1 MWVPFPQSL
10 ALMRDPV
17 GCVID
22 VSVCVVF
29 VREVALGYS
38 RVVLARIWRHE
49 NALFAPICRRFLK
62 KAVQVHRKC
71 TALELGHQVGSLD
84 STMPRIAPAGH
95 KALFFLQ
102 HVYLRPL
109 RLMVHSSNQASSHP
123 PPAARSPT
131 SRMLSSSA
139 APLRS

>member
-1 MWVPFPQSL
+1 MWIPFPQTL

-22 VSVCVVF
+22 VSLCVVF

-62 KAVQVHRKC
+62 KAVHHGAESLASVCCCSSGCCSSCSSLCIFAKR
-71 TALELGHQVGSLD
+71 TVLGV
-84 STMPRIAPAGH
+84 TTVWFRMPRGVEEAEEAEGFE
-95 KALFFLQ
+95 KAKL
-102 HVYLRPL
+102 
-109 RLMVHSSNQASSHP
+109 ASLGD
-123 PPAARSPT
+123 
-131 SRMLSSSA
+131 LSCCV
-139 APLRS
+139 RD